1 MVTQDALCVIYALI
15 ENVKVFF
22 QIHYDNNTRYILYDN
37 KLIDKPKDGR
47 DILILFRELSDKHIK
62 TSKPI
67 LDDISDIQNIKLVL
81 RVINYSLKN
90 KIMEYNLDFLNELM
104 NNQQKVLNIY
114 TTLLYKVKNHLIMK
128 YIEL

>member
-1 MVTQDALCVIYALI
+1 MIINLLI
-15 ENVKVFF
+15 NLKMEE
-22 QIHYDNNTRYILYDN
+22 IL
-37 KLIDKPKDGR
+37 
-47 DILILFRELSDKHIK
+47 LILFRELSDKHIK

-104 NNQQKVLNIY
+104 NNQQKSIEY
-114 TTLLYKVKNHLIMK
+114 LYDLIVQGK
-128 YIEL
+128 EQI